1 MGRRSDPSEARARR
15 QRLLQRAMQ
24 NMGVGP
30 LSGQPP
36 PGAASRGAPV
46 AGRPRAAATPT
57 PAEEDLRRALE
68 AAIPRAQSADLF
80 ERLGVQ
86 RSATR
91 EQVKAAYFQLAK
103 QLHPDRF
110 AAPALADVATRVK
123 DLFAAVNEAYEV
135 LSDDRRRADY
145 LARTSAGGT
154 GDPAGEPGRASVDFE
169 KAEACARTRD
179 FAKARGFY
187 EAALRA
193 DPRADYQVAY
203 AWMLLQDPRGDRA
216 RARTLAEAALR
227 DPTCLDRAALVGAV
241 LARDEGD
248 DERAERLLH
257 RALSANPKNGEAERE
272 LRALEARKGR
282 PRTGGGLSTLFRKK

>member
-1 MGRRSDPSEARARR
+1 VTPA
-15 QRLLQRAMQ
+15 
-24 NMGVGP
+24 N
-30 LSGQPP
+30 
-36 PGAASRGAPV
+36 
-46 AGRPRAAATPT
+46 AGGPRAAVAPS
-57 PAEEDLRRALE
+57 PAEEELRRALE
-68 AAIPRAQSADLF
+68 AAAPRTGSANLF
-80 ERLGVQ
+80 ERLGLL
-86 RSATR
+86 RTATR
-91 EQVKAAYFQLAK
+91 EQVKAAYLQLAK

-110 AAPALADVATRVK
+110 AAPALADVATRVR
-123 DLFAAVNEAYEV
+123 DLFAAINEAYEV
-135 LSDDRRRADY
+135 LSDDRRRGDY
-145 LARTSAGGT
+145 LARTGAAGAEDAGG
-154 GDPAGEPGRASVDFE
+154 GPEQAAVDFE

-187 EAALRA
+187 EAALRT

-227 DPTCLDRAALVGAV
+227 DPACLDRAALVGAV

-282 PRTGGGLSTLFRKK
+282 PRTGGGLSSLFRKK